1 MRFIVQSDSWAP
13 SSKGPRSAILV
24 PDNWDDFGFRT
35 SYDVWFRP
43 AEDASPVDVGR
54 VKIALADQSSGP
66 SPVPRGDFPDGLPTD
81 EGNPWV
87 SVGQDALYYEALEG
101 FGQAGQEILQGL
113 GDVTI
118 MWNPAFAAEKLE
130 RLVRS
135 SSVVR
140 TSLLRSISISTIL
153 QQWMRIAAGGPR
165 RTEYSFTYHLPQA
178 AGEIAH
184 PPLDFEVSPAS
195 VPSNNIHVLI
205 GPNGAGKTTLLRSL
219 ATAAVHP
226 NRVPMPT
233 ERSITYNNNVGFA
246 NVLLVT
252 FSAFDPFVGVDPDP
266 EVKFQHVGLTTY
278 GDGDDYGETHASR
291 LKERK
296 ELADEFIDSLRS
308 IATSGRY
315 PQWVSSL
322 HTLASDRHFS
332 AAVIGDEDED
342 APLSN
347 RPIGQLGNVH
357 DEPTNGA
364 ERPWR
369 EIFMSLSSGHALVL
383 LTLTRL
389 VDLVAERTLVLL
401 DEPEAHLHPPLLS
414 SFVRALS
421 TLLSERN
428 GVAIAATHSPVVLQE
443 VPRSCAYKIR
453 RPGGRARRPRI
464 ETYGENVGVL
474 THEIFGLEVTKSGFY
489 AEIQKA
495 VERFDTYEEV
505 LRSFDHQL
513 GDEAKGLV
521 HVLFA
526 DKWAEG
532 R

>member
-1 MRFIVQSDSWAP
+1 VRFIVQSDRWAP
-13 SSKGPRSAILV
+13 SDLGPRSAILV

-35 SYDVWFRP
+35 SYDLWFRP
-43 AEDASPVDVGR
+43 ADDASPVDVGR
-54 VKIALADQSSGP
+54 VKIALADQASGP

-81 EGNPWV
+81 GGPWI
-87 SVGQDALYYEALEG
+87 SVGQDALYYEKLEG
-101 FGQAGQEILQGL
+101 LGQAGQEILQGL
-113 GDVTI
+113 GDVTT
-118 MWNPAFAAEKLE
+118 MGGAALAESQLGSLAK
-130 RLVRS
+130 S
-135 SSVVR
+135 SSVIR
-140 TSLLRSISISTIL
+140 TSLLRNVSINTIL
-153 QQWMRIAAGGPR
+153 QQWMRIATGGPR
-165 RTEYSFTYHLPQA
+165 RTEYWFNYHSPPSP
-178 AGEIAH
+178 GEIAH
-184 PPLDFEVSPAS
+184 SPLEFKVRPAS
-195 VPSNNIHVLI
+195 VPSSNIHVLI

-226 NRVPMPT
+226 NRAPT
-233 ERSITYNNNVGFA
+233 AAEGRITYNNNVGFA

-266 EVKFQHVGLTTY
+266 DIKFQHVGLADAY
-278 GDGDDYGETHASR
+278 R
-291 LKERK
+291 LKARE
-296 ELADEFIDSLRS
+296 ELAGEFIDSLRS
-308 IATSGRY
+308 IATSRRY
-315 PQWVSSL
+315 DRWVNTL

-332 AAVIGDEDED
+332 ASVIGDESED
-342 APLSN
+342 TPLSE
-347 RPIGQLGNVH
+347 RPIAQLSSIA
-357 DEPTNGA
+357 DEMTNGA
-364 ERPWR
+364 GRPWR
-369 EIFMSLSSGHALVL
+369 DIFMSLSSGHALVL

-421 TLLSERN
+421 KLLTDRN

-443 VPRSCAYKIR
+443 APRSCAYKIR

-474 THEIFGLEVTKSGFY
+474 THEIFGLEVKKSGFY
-489 AEIQKA
+489 AEIEKA
-495 VERFDTYEEV
+495 VERLDTYEEV
-505 LRSFDHQL
+505 LLSFDHQL

-532 R
+532 H